1 MKTLNIL
8 FLSAVLPFVMIS
20 CSKSPDDQNCD
31 QASASES
38 QDACA
43 PASAIDEQTMDRIYA
58 ERTWKA
64 PDELDIDP
72 IQMGEQAQVP
82 IDRARAKLLG
92 PTPDDGLNSLATKLW
107 LIENAE
113 QTIDVLYYIF
123 AKDTVGE
130 AILGALCNAVKRGVD
145 VRIMV
150 DSVGSFDPI
159 HRDLKALETCA
170 NEAGFMRNAQG
181 QVTTKRARVQ
191 AVIFNAITKM
201 QFNRRSHD
209 KVLIVDGHI
218 PGKAAVMTGGRNIS
232 LDYYGINAD
241 GSPDPTAFRDLEL
254 LLRPYPDQ
262 EAGTPTV
269 ASVTGM
275 YYTLLFL
282 HEGNKRLE
290 PGTHDPGRNSSTGR
304 ELERCQESLAFLK
317 SQPEIRKRL
326 ENMPVFM
333 SEGFRDAEVRLSHQ
347 LGNLTSKKVT
357 TNVEENLKKN
367 PNSILYLLTKLTEE
381 AKRQGEDQ
389 GTLRIASPYLF
400 SGKFRNEQGETVYD
414 GAQRIVDY
422 LQTHP
427 GASFEVVTNS
437 VMTSDN
443 FFTQAIIDMEMAPRL
458 LLTPELA
465 KAWQSS
471 LKNGEFNPAVVDS
484 AEWKQAVNH
493 PRIFIYET
501 GKLDSVLLG
510 NGTAHYGKLHAKF
523 ILGETIGFIGTSN
536 FDYRSDLWNN
546 EMGFFFRSPELRDD
560 LLKVFN
566 ELEDTSYRWGSPEWL
581 QMRKELMDS
590 DSKKASPARKQRII
604 YKTLRD
610 LGLEYLM

>member
-1 MKTLNIL
+1 MRILNVF
-8 FLSAVLPFVMIS
+8 FLSIALLFTLIS
-20 CSKSPDDQNCD
+20 CSKSPEDPVCD
-31 QASASES
+31 EESSPDSQA
-38 QDACA
+38 ACP
-43 PASAIDEQTMDRIYA
+43 PATAIEDPTMDRIYA
-58 ERTWKA
+58 QRTWIS
-64 PDELDIDP
+64 PHELDIDP
-72 IQMGEQAQVP
+72 IRMGEQAEVP

-113 QTIDVLYYIF
+113 QTVDLMYYIF

-150 DSVGSFDPI
+150 DSAGSFDPI
-159 HRDLKALETCA
+159 HRNLKALETCA
-170 NEAGFMRNAQG
+170 NEAGYMRNAQG

-209 KVLIVDGHI
+209 KILIVDGHI
-218 PGKAAVMTGGRNIS
+218 PEKAAVMTGGRNIS

-262 EAGTPTV
+262 DPESSTV
-269 ASVTGM
+269 ASVSGI

-282 HEGNKRLE
+282 HKGNKRLE
-290 PGTHDPGRNSSTGR
+290 PDTHIPGQKSANAR
-304 ELERCQESLAFLK
+304 ELEKCQESLAFLK
-317 SQPEIRKRL
+317 SLPQIKKRL
-326 ENMPVFM
+326 ENMPVFL

-347 LGNLTSKKVT
+347 LGNLNSTKVT
-357 TNVEENLKKN
+357 TNVEENLVKN
-367 PNSILYLLTKLTEE
+367 PNSILYLISKLTRE
-381 AKRQGEDQ
+381 AKKRGEDQ
-389 GTLRIASPYLF
+389 GTLRVASPYLF
-400 SGKFRNEQGETVYD
+400 SGKYRNMQGETVYD
-414 GAQRIVDY
+414 GAQSMLEY
-422 LQTHP
+422 LQEHP
-427 GASFEVVTNS
+427 NASFVIVTNS

-443 FFTQAIIDMEMAPRL
+443 FFTQAIIDMEMAPRF
-458 LLTPELA
+458 LLTPELT
-465 KAWQSS
+465 KTWQSG
-471 LKNGEFNPAVVDS
+471 LEKGEFNPAVVES
-484 AEWKQAVNH
+484 AEWKQAINH
-493 PRIFIYET
+493 PQIYIYET

-510 NGTAHYGKLHAKF
+510 GTAHYGKLHAKF

-546 EMGFFFRSPELRDD
+546 EMGFFFSSPELRED
-560 LLKVFN
+560 LLEVFN
-566 ELEDTSYRWGSPEWL
+566 ELEATSYRWGTPEWL
-581 QMRKELMDS
+581 QMRKELMES
-590 DSKKASPARKQRII
+590 DSKKASPARKQRGI
-604 YKTLRD
+604 YKILHD